1 HPASVPGT
9 PQHKHY
15 VISSKTL
22 DGEELATEEQINKLV
37 ELAKSVDKKPYV
49 VPADVSPVVADMGV
63 LVTTVT
69 LTGILDYYN
78 IGTGVIKAPEKMI
91 EKQVFM
97 TLQTMASIVETSGIK
112 GLIKALNPE
121 LLVQSAY
128 SMKLENNQKELDAA
142 LELLPI
148 FYNEL
153 KNEVENVEVKPI
165 KLIAAQSLVEEIM
178 EELKRIIGE
187 NAAKGI
193 FKRSL
198 KRLMEK
204 YGYKN

>member
-1 HPASVPGT
+1 V
-9 PQHKHY
+9 
-15 VISSKTL
+15 
-22 DGEELATEEQINKLV
+22 N
-37 ELAKSVDKKPYV
+37 KKPYV
-49 VPADVSPVVADMGV
+49 APADVVPVVADMGV
-63 LVTTVT
+63 LVTAIA
-69 LTGILDYYN
+69 LAGILDYYS
-78 IGTGVIKAPEKMI
+78 IGTRVIKAPKKMI

-165 KLIAAQSLVEEIM
+165 KLIAAQSLVEKIM